1 MTGSRSHRPAR
12 TPRPRRGGIPRMVR
26 IILLVMVALVAVL
39 VAAVR
44 YLPWWGV
51 LLTLASEALAL
62 YLVFKFAFQRILA
75 ALFMIPFKAKGAVL
89 RGATTAVHSIETAEA
104 PPSRGDDEEADSTVE
119 SP

>member
-1 MTGSRSHRPAR
+1 
-12 TPRPRRGGIPRMVR
+12 MVR
-26 IILLVMVALVAVL
+26 IILLVMVVLVAVL

-51 LLTLASEALAL
+51 LLTLAGEALAL

-89 RGATTAVHSIETAEA
+89 RGATTGSI
-104 PPSRGDDEEADSTVE
+104 PSRPPRRPPRVSDASTDDETKGIPTSTPPDRPPRRARITG
-119 SP
+119 SM

>member
-1 MTGSRSHRPAR
+1 
-12 TPRPRRGGIPRMVR
+12 MVR

-51 LLTLASEALAL
+51 LLTLAGEALAL

-89 RGATTAVHSIETAEA
+89 RGATTVVHSIEAAEA
-104 PPSRGDDEEADSTVE
+104 PPSRRR
-119 SP
+119 SPRPMTRKGIPQPTPLGRPPRRARITGSM